1 MKRNRLEKLG
11 DFVLGKGFYIV
22 LFLCVAAIGISGYY
36 LIRSVSGSEPAQEP
50 VTANPSVTL
59 PDSSAVFPGEQS
71 HQPQPTPEPAAQ
83 PDDPQPKKDAETA
96 APAQPREVVY
106 TWPVKGQV
114 LRGFT
119 VEALAYDETMGDWRT
134 HGGIDIAAEEGR
146 KVLAAGEGQVA
157 EVYDDAMMG
166 TTVTILQPDG
176 VTAVYSNLAQKTA
189 VAVGDL
195 VDTGAVLG
203 EVGRTALAES
213 GLEPHLH
220 LELLADGEPVNPLA
234 YLPKLNCHQAP
245 RAAVIRQ
252 PPSEHSVSGMPPRGF
267 LQRGIPFD
275 GIQIGHH
282 DRLFGGAA
290 VAAVQLCLQRLFP
303 LPQILP
309 HKEAG
314 EECLG
319 QVHRMGA
326 AELQDLVGLRVYLK
340 GEVKGIE
347 DLGDGVIQVGARLA
361 NQIHTL

>member
-36 LIRSVSGSEPAQEP
+36 LIRSVSGSEPAKEP
-50 VTANPSVTL
+50 VTATPSITL
-59 PDSSAVFPGEQS
+59 PDSSAVFPGEQ
-71 HQPQPTPEPAAQ
+71 PRPEPEAAAQ
-83 PDDPQPKKDAETA
+83 PDDPQPKKEGEAAAA
-96 APAQPREVVY
+96 APVQPREVVY

-176 VTAVYSNLAQKTA
+176 VTAVYSNLAQETA

-220 LELLADGEPVNPLA
+220 LELLADGEPVDPLA
-234 YLPKLNCHQAP
+234 YLPKLN
-245 RAAVIRQ
+245 
-252 PPSEHSVSGMPPRGF
+252 
-267 LQRGIPFD
+267 
-275 GIQIGHH
+275 
-282 DRLFGGAA
+282 
-290 VAAVQLCLQRLFP
+290 
-303 LPQILP
+303 
-309 HKEAG
+309 
-314 EECLG
+314 
-319 QVHRMGA
+319 
-326 AELQDLVGLRVYLK
+326 
-340 GEVKGIE
+340 
-347 DLGDGVIQVGARLA
+347 
-361 NQIHTL
+361 

>member
-36 LIRSVSGSEPAQEP
+36 LIRSVSGSEPAKEP
-50 VTANPSVTL
+50 VTATPSITL
-59 PDSSAVFPGEQS
+59 PDSSAVFPGEQ
-71 HQPQPTPEPAAQ
+71 PRPEPEAAAQ
-83 PDDPQPKKDAETA
+83 PDDPQPKKEGEAAA
-96 APAQPREVVY
+96 APVQPREVVY

-220 LELLADGEPVNPLA
+220 LELLADGEPVDPLA
-234 YLPKLNCHQAP
+234 YLPKLN
-245 RAAVIRQ
+245 
-252 PPSEHSVSGMPPRGF
+252 
-267 LQRGIPFD
+267 
-275 GIQIGHH
+275 
-282 DRLFGGAA
+282 
-290 VAAVQLCLQRLFP
+290 
-303 LPQILP
+303 
-309 HKEAG
+309 
-314 EECLG
+314 
-319 QVHRMGA
+319 
-326 AELQDLVGLRVYLK
+326 
-340 GEVKGIE
+340 
-347 DLGDGVIQVGARLA
+347 
-361 NQIHTL
+361 

>member
-146 KVLAAGEGQVA
+146 KV

-166 TTVTILQPDG
+166 TTVTVLQPDG
-176 VTAVYSNLAQKTA
+176 VTAVYSNLAQETA
-189 VAVGDL
+189 VAVGDP
-195 VDTGAVLG
+195 VDTGTVLG
-203 EVGRTALAES
+203 EVGRTAMAES

-220 LELLADGEPVNPLA
+220 LELLADGEPVDPLD
-234 YLPKLNCHQAP
+234 YLPELN
-245 RAAVIRQ
+245 
-252 PPSEHSVSGMPPRGF
+252 
-267 LQRGIPFD
+267 
-275 GIQIGHH
+275 
-282 DRLFGGAA
+282 
-290 VAAVQLCLQRLFP
+290 
-303 LPQILP
+303 
-309 HKEAG
+309 
-314 EECLG
+314 
-319 QVHRMGA
+319 
-326 AELQDLVGLRVYLK
+326 
-340 GEVKGIE
+340 
-347 DLGDGVIQVGARLA
+347 
-361 NQIHTL
+361 

>member
-1 MKRNRLEKLG
+1 MKRNLFQKLG

-36 LIRSVSGSEPAQEP
+36 LIRTVTGGSQPSEP
-50 VTANPSVTL
+50 VTANPTVTL
-59 PDSSAVFPGEQS
+59 PDSSAQEAPS
-71 HQPQPTPEPAAQ
+71 TQPLEEETPEEEPPAPAVQ
-83 PDDPQPKKDAETA
+83 EDDPQPVKE
-96 APAQPREVVY
+96 PAQEEVSTQPEYKEVVY

-220 LELLADGEPVNPLA
+220 LELLADGEPVTPLA
-234 YLPKLNCHQAP
+234 YLPKLN
-245 RAAVIRQ
+245 
-252 PPSEHSVSGMPPRGF
+252 
-267 LQRGIPFD
+267 
-275 GIQIGHH
+275 
-282 DRLFGGAA
+282 
-290 VAAVQLCLQRLFP
+290 
-303 LPQILP
+303 
-309 HKEAG
+309 
-314 EECLG
+314 
-319 QVHRMGA
+319 
-326 AELQDLVGLRVYLK
+326 
-340 GEVKGIE
+340 
-347 DLGDGVIQVGARLA
+347 
-361 NQIHTL
+361 

>member
-36 LIRSVSGSEPAQEP
+36 LIRSVSGSEPAKEP
-50 VTANPSVTL
+50 VTATPSITL
-59 PDSSAVFPGEQS
+59 PDSSAVFPGEQ
-71 HQPQPTPEPAAQ
+71 PRPEPEAAAQ
-83 PDDPQPKKDAETA
+83 PDDPQPKKEGEVAAA
-96 APAQPREVVY
+96 APVQPREVVY

-176 VTAVYSNLAQKTA
+176 VTAVYSNLAQETA

-220 LELLADGEPVNPLA
+220 LELLADGEPVDPLA
-234 YLPKLNCHQAP
+234 YLPKLN
-245 RAAVIRQ
+245 
-252 PPSEHSVSGMPPRGF
+252 
-267 LQRGIPFD
+267 
-275 GIQIGHH
+275 
-282 DRLFGGAA
+282 
-290 VAAVQLCLQRLFP
+290 
-303 LPQILP
+303 
-309 HKEAG
+309 
-314 EECLG
+314 
-319 QVHRMGA
+319 
-326 AELQDLVGLRVYLK
+326 
-340 GEVKGIE
+340 
-347 DLGDGVIQVGARLA
+347 
-361 NQIHTL
+361 